1 MKREEFVLYRTFP
14 SDAISDGWKNGID
27 ISHVAYGSGSWAVLM
42 AEQTGF
48 TGQRYFQ
55 RDDFPSKSIDE
66 GWKENYYI
74 TNITWGDS
82 SWVLIMSQGCGFT
95 DQQWRCGSKFPAR
108 DVEKAMKAGFHISFV
123 TYGQERWVVVLSRTE
138 RTYEQKWEISKEFP
152 EKAIEEYWNL
162 GYIIT
167 SLAYGDQKW
176 LLVVSKGSE
185 VLYQS
190 WAFRSSFPEQE
201 ISEKRIEGYWV
212 TSLTYGNGLWVVVM
226 SMTEE
231 EYQKL
236 TSLKPQG
243 TKKKP
248 RNPKP
253 REQTLV
259 QSSDTSAPDEV
270 KFELAMGE
278 LRKLTGLAKVKDEV
292 DALMKYIRIEQKRF
306 KEGLSANPVSLHAVF
321 TGPPGTGKTTVAR
334 LLGRIYHSLGLLKS
348 GHVIEVDRSGLV
360 AEYVGQTAVKTNKAI
375 DSALD
380 GILFIDEAYSL
391 ASDLKGGFGQEAIDT
406 LVKRMEDER
415 GRLIVIVAGYPK
427 EMQDFITSNTGL
439 QSRFNQYFTFQDYK
453 GDELLEIFRR
463 ICSERNL
470 VLSPE
475 AESKCGRYFSHLYAS
490 RTKTFGNARAIRN
503 FFEELIR
510 VQAIRLSALNDPGN
524 EELQMITES
533 DIEESVKD
541 EFNDDKEET
550 LDQIMGELSGMIGL
564 GNIKEE
570 IVKLANYIKVEKL
583 RKTRGLQTTPLVLH
597 SLFLGAPGTGKTT
610 VARILGRVF
619 KSLGLLAKGHVVE
632 VTRTDLV
639 ARYVGQTAPKTD
651 KVIDSAINGILFVD
665 EAYMLTRG
673 GENDFG
679 QEAIDTLL
687 KRMEDERDKLIV
699 ILAGYTT
706 LMKKVVDSNPGL
718 ASRFTRSFTFI
729 NYSVRELT
737 DIFSYNCKKK
747 GYFILKDTT
756 EQISDYFS
764 NFEGR
769 TSSDFGNARFVR
781 NLFEKTVQELSARLA
796 SVDNPATEELNTI
809 TKEDF
814 LQAIKKEKTTS

>member
-1 MKREEFVLYRTFP
+1 MKREEFVLYNTFP
-14 SDAISDGWKNGID
+14 ADAVTEGWNNGID
-27 ISHVAYGSGSWAVLM
+27 VSHVAYGSSSWAVLM
-42 AEQTGF
+42 AEKTGF

-55 RDDFPSKSIDE
+55 RSEFPSRAIDE

-82 SWVLIMSQGCGFT
+82 SWVLIMSQGCGYS
-95 DQQWRCGSKFPAR
+95 DQQWKCGSKFPSK
-108 DVEKAMKAGFHISFV
+108 DVEKTIKAGFHISFV
-123 TYGQERWVVVLSRTE
+123 TYGEGRWVIVLSKSE
-138 RTYEQKWEISKEFP
+138 RTCIQKWEMSNDFP
-152 EKAIEEYWNL
+152 EKAIEEYWNQ

-176 LLVVSKGSE
+176 LLVVSKGTDI
-185 VLYQS
+185 LYQS
-190 WAFRSSFPEQE
+190 WAFRSSFPEEE
-201 ISEKRIEGYWV
+201 ISEKRNEGYWV
-212 TSLTYGNGLWVVVM
+212 SSLTYGNGLWVVVM
-226 SMTEE
+226 SMTED
-231 EYQKL
+231 EYRKQ
-236 TSLKPQG
+236 TSEKPQEPR
-243 TKKKP
+243 KKP
-248 RNPKP
+248 RTSRKNEEK
-253 REQTLV
+253 QD

-278 LRKLTGLAKVKDEV
+278 LKKLTGLVKVKEEV
-292 DALMKYIRIEQKRF
+292 DSLMKYIRIEQKRQ

-334 LLGRIYHSLGLLKS
+334 LLGRIYHSLGLLKK

-360 AEYVGQTAVKTNKAI
+360 AEYVGQTAIKTNKAI

-380 GILFIDEAYSL
+380 GILFIDEAYAL
-391 ASDLKGGFGQEAIDT
+391 ASDLKGGYGQEAIDT

-427 EMQDFITSNTGL
+427 EMNDFITSNTGL
-439 QSRFNQYFTFQDYK
+439 QSRFNQYFTFADYK
-453 GDELLEIFRR
+453 ADELLEIFKKTTA
-463 ICSERNL
+463 ERGFT
-470 VLSPE
+470 LSLDAE
-475 AESKCGRYFSHLYAS
+475 AKCGRYFAFLYSS

-510 VQAIRLSALNDPGN
+510 VQAIRLSALENPGN
-524 EELQMITES
+524 VELQTIALA
-533 DIEESVKD
+533 DIEEAVKD
-541 EFNDDKEET
+541 VFTDDKEET
-550 LDQIMGELSGMIGL
+550 LEQIMGELSGMIGL
-564 GNIKEE
+564 ANIKDE

-610 VARILGRVF
+610 VARILGRVY
-619 KSLGLLAKGHVVE
+619 KSMGILAKGHVVE
-632 VTRTDLV
+632 VGRADLV
-639 ARYVGQTAPKTD
+639 AQYVGQTAPKTD

-699 ILAGYTT
+699 ILAGYTG

-718 ASRFTRSFTFI
+718 ASRFTRSFTFS
-729 NYSVRELT
+729 NYSVNELFE
-737 DIFSYNCKKK
+737 IYQYYCRKK
-747 GYFILKDTT
+747 G
-756 EQISDYFS
+756 FS
-764 NFEGR
+764 VAGEALPAIMDHFKKCPDR
-769 TSSDFGNARFVR
+769 TSPSFGNARFVR
-781 NLFEKTVQELSARLA
+781 NLFERTLQELSARLA
-796 SVDNPATEELNTI
+796 SVENPETLELTTI

-814 LQAIKKEKTTS
+814 LHSISTQK